1 MSASDRIPCLVV
13 GCRRTAPRSRYPE
26 DTSIICSK
34 CYRLA
39 PKRWRRLKSKIERR
53 RRRDPDNVT
62 LWRLERR
69 VWERIVS
76 AAQEARVGI
85 G

>member
-1 MSASDRIPCLVV
+1 MTAPDRIPCLIV

-26 DTSIICSK
+26 GTEIICGK

-53 RRRDPDNVT
+53 LKRDPDNAT
-62 LWRLERR
+62 LRRLDRR
-69 VWERIVS
+69 VWDRIIPAV
-76 AAQEARVGI
+76 QEVRVGI